1 MKGQLPSSVA
11 DRRALLMAIAGCL
24 AAAVAMLLASGQ
36 VWLEVAL
43 APQPPL
49 PGVSRAFTGGEVV
62 DLLVP
67 ISILVGAAGLALIA
81 TRRVGRLVVASIV
94 VLAGL
99 LVLVAVG
106 FFVYDEGSTAAY
118 SWAQA
123 YAAAGESVFP
133 DREVSV
139 MPAVLALVA
148 GVIALA
154 SGLLSI
160 LGSRRWPVMGARY
173 EPRTGSVSGTR
184 VSEPSAV
191 QPAAP
196 ANSSPPANEA
206 AMWAA
211 LERGEDPTAASV
223 ESSPDDATTAT
234 RDQPVPPP

>member
-133 DREVSV
+133 DRDVSV

-173 EPRTGSVSGTR
+173 EPRTGSVSRTR
-184 VSEPSAV
+184 VSEPSAAA
-191 QPAAP
+191 PAAP

-223 ESSPDDATTAT
+223 ECSPDDATTAT